1 MADEPINSKLNQE
14 VITQDGG
21 KTEIRRTVAH
31 LPAYYRTDTNQRFLS
46 SSFESVLIANGITS
60 ATGSPN

>member
-46 SSFESVLIANGITS
+46 STLDQLIQK
-60 ATGSPN
+60 GSLQRLD